1 MSEGGLPK
9 RFSDLEPFIE
19 WSLPT
24 EAQRI
29 AMRLDRP
36 DEELRSFYNAM
47 LPKLDDIAQYLN
59 QFPLDR
65 MSNDAERL
73 LDLAKSFMEVAQS
86 VEYGR
91 SKVASH
97 FDVFRFVP
105 MHEKRS

>member
-1 MSEGGLPK
+1 MSQGRLPDG
-9 RFSDLEPFIE
+9 FSDLEPFME

-29 AMRLDRP
+29 AMRRDRS
-36 DEELRSFYNAM
+36 DEELRSFYNAI
-47 LPKLDDIAQYLN
+47 LPKMDDIAQYLN

-65 MSNDAERL
+65 MPNEAERL

-91 SKVASH
+91 SKVAAN

>member
-9 RFSDLEPFIE
+9 RFADLEPFME

-29 AMRLDRP
+29 AMRLDRS

-47 LPKLDDIAQYLN
+47 LPKLDDIARYLN

-65 MSNDAERL
+65 MPDDAERL
-73 LDLAKSFMEVAQS
+73 LDLARSFMEVAQS

-91 SKVASH
+91 SKVAAH
-97 FDVFRFVP
+97 FDVLRFVP

>member
-1 MSEGGLPK
+1 
-9 RFSDLEPFIE
+9 
-19 WSLPT
+19 
-24 EAQRI
+24 
-29 AMRLDRP
+29 MRLDRS

-65 MSNDAERL
+65 MPNDAERL

-91 SKVASH
+91 SKVAAH

>member
-1 MSEGGLPK
+1 MSESGLPK
-9 RFSDLEPFIE
+9 RFSDLEPFME

-29 AMRLDRP
+29 AMRLDRS

-65 MSNDAERL
+65 MPNEAERL

-91 SKVASH
+91 SKVAAH
-97 FDVFRFVP
+97 FDVFRSVP

>member
-9 RFSDLEPFIE
+9 RFSDLEPFME
-19 WSLPT
+19 WSLPI

-29 AMRLDRP
+29 AMRLDRS

-47 LPKLDDIAQYLN
+47 LPRLDDIAQYLN

-65 MSNDAERL
+65 MPNDAERL
-73 LDLAKSFMEVAQS
+73 LDLAKAFMEVAQS

-91 SKVASH
+91 SKVAAH